1 MFLVLFSSLN
11 IVHRENGHRVIH
23 EKLTGTALY
32 PGALFDPYEQ
42 QYVHSNVI
50 HLIFLRYYS
59 RNERMKQMRLYQHS
73 ARCPVGLRTFLDCNP
88 SYWCFIPLRWHDAEH
103 GNLLY
108 MREASNVD
116 PEMTNIIRI
125 GALDNRRVS
134 HYMDYV
140 PLPPA
145 VYAFSYQQRQKQRV
159 FFEHFLS
166 LHDPQ
171 RIYINTRLLLSVS
184 TRSRL
189 PHIIILLIV
198 LFPFL
203 AIVPNETSLIL
214 RYIIKIFFV
223 IHGETKL
230 NMICPID
237 GDPEKRYGRPYNLV
251 WCANLNYPSISTTTS
266 TT

>member
-1 MFLVLFSSLN
+1 MLWHVSRTLVLDKYLFLVLFSSLN

-59 RNERMKQMRLYQHS
+59 RNERLKQMRLYQHS
-73 ARCPVGLRTFLDCNP
+73 ARCPTALRTFLDCNP
-88 SYWCFIPLRWHDAEH
+88 SYWCIIPLRWHDAEYE
-103 GNLLY
+103 NLLS

-125 GALDNRRVS
+125 DALGNRRVS
-134 HYMDYV
+134 HYMNCV

-145 VYAFSYQQRQKQRV
+145 VYAFSYRQRQKQRV

-166 LHDPQ
+166 LHGQ
-171 RIYINTRLLLSVS
+171 Q
-184 TRSRL
+184 
-189 PHIIILLIV
+189 
-198 LFPFL
+198 
-203 AIVPNETSLIL
+203 
-214 RYIIKIFFV
+214 
-223 IHGETKL
+223 
-230 NMICPID
+230 
-237 GDPEKRYGRPYNLV
+237 RPY
-251 WCANLNYPSISTTTS
+251 STVDLYQYAIIAVCKY
-266 TT
+266 